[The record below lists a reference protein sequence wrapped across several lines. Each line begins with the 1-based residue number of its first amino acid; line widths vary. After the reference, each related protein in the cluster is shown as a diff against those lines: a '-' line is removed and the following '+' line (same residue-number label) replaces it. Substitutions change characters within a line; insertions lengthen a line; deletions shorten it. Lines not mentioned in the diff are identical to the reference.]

1 MKIWL
6 DDIRPVPEGYVWC
19 KSVNE
24 AITVIEDNKNN
35 IGVIDL
41 DHDLG
46 DFAKDGGDAI
56 CLMDYLVEN
65 GLFYK
70 LNFHTANPV
79 GLANMKRM
87 YNRYWKERR

>member
-6 DDIRPVPEGYVWC
+6 DDIRQASEGYVWC

-24 AITVIEDNKNN
+24 AITIIEDNKNN
-35 IGVIDL
+35 IEVIDL

-46 DFAKDGGDAI
+46 DFAKDGRDAI
-56 CLMDYLVEN
+56 CLMDYLVANE
-65 GLFYK
+65 LFYK

-87 YNRYWKERR
+87 YNRYWK

>member
-6 DDIRPVPEGYVWC
+6 DDIRQAPEGYVQC

-24 AITVIEDNKNN
+24 AIAIIEDNKNN
-35 IGVIDL
+35 IEVIDL

-56 CLMDYLVEN
+56 CLMDYLVANE
-65 GLFYK
+65 LFYK

-87 YNRYWKERR
+87 HNRYWK

>member
-6 DDIRPVPEGYVWC
+6 DDIRQAPECYVWC

-24 AITVIEDNKNN
+24 AIAVIEENKN
-35 IGVIDL
+35 IEVIDL

-56 CLMDYLVEN
+56 YLMDYLVAN
-65 GLFYK
+65 KLFYK

-87 YNRYWKERR
+87 YNRYWK

>member
-1 MKIWL
+1 LKIWL
-6 DDIRPVPEGYVWC
+6 DDIRPAPEDYVQC

-24 AITVIEDNKNN
+24 AITVIKENKN
-35 IGVIDL
+35 IEVIDL

-65 GLFYK
+65 ELFYK

-79 GLANMKRM
+79 GLTNMKRM
-87 YNRYWKERR
+87 YSRYWKERR

>member
-56 CLMDYLVEN
+56 CLMD
-65 GLFYK
+65 
-70 LNFHTANPV
+70 
-79 GLANMKRM
+79 
-87 YNRYWKERR
+87 